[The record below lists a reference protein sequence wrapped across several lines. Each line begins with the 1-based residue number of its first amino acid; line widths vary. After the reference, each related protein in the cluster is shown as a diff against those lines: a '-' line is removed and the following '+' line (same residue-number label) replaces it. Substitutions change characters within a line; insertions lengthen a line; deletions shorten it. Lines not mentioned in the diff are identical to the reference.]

1 MKKGCKF
8 AASNQLKLTT
18 MKNANNTIKET
29 YELAFN
35 SITKETEKAIC
46 LNVMVSWNGTCRD
59 KDIWFP
65 KSVINFVNFTDS
77 EGKERTNALVKNWF
91 IHKTE
96 QANAFH
102 GYEMHFETIFS

>member
-1 MKKGCKF
+1 
-8 AASNQLKLTT
+8 

-46 LNVMVSWNGTCRD
+46 LNVMVSWNGTCRA
-59 KDIWFP
+59 KDVWFP
-65 KSVINFVNFTDS
+65 KSVINFATFTDS
-77 EGKERTNALVKNWF
+77 EGKERTNAIVKNWF

-96 QANAFH
+96 QANAFN
-102 GYEMHFETIFS
+102 GYQMHFETIFA